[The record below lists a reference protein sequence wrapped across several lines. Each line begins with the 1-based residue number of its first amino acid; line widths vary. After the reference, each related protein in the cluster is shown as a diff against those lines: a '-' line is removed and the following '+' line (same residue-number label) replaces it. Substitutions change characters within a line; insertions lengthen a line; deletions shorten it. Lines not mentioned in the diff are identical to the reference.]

1 MIAKFVRIDLRMDG
15 LIKTTDK
22 KEAEEDFSFYSYFV
36 PFTTKKAI
44 IWIII
49 IGLIVYFN
57 MLFNGF
63 VLDDQSYI
71 IFNPELHSLNFSIL
85 FGKNV
90 FSTLSTG
97 QYDPIPAI
105 YFATLYNIFNN
116 SSFFYHFFQV
126 ALQITN
132 ACLVFILL
140 KRFFNK
146 NLAFILSIVFL
157 VHPIQE
163 EAVSYI
169 SATGVQLFFIFGIT
183 ALLLM
188 LKNKFTTKRI
198 SILFI
203 LLILSLLSKETGILF
218 LLILLIYAFL
228 FKLRELSKLIILESI
243 VVVLYLFMRFVI
255 GGIYISKI
263 ANANVPIVNL
273 SLSERLLNIPAVI
286 FYYIKTFVFPLQL
299 ATNQLWV
306 IQSVNF
312 TNFYLPLVIDA
323 GFFFCILL
331 LGYYLYK
338 KNKNILPLYFFFLS
352 WFLLGLALHIQIIPL
367 DFTVADRYF
376 YFPMVGILGLIGLC
390 VISFKQNKSLLKAS
404 YVILVIYLCVLSI
417 RTMVRNT
424 NWIDALSLLS
434 HDSTIS
440 DNFVTENDIGT
451 QYALIGNNTLALSHF
466 QKSVAMHSDESN
478 LYEEAFIYEHLGNS
492 TKAEEFYIKALSQKE
507 PYSLSHHHNMSV
519 YFDYGKLLLDT
530 NPEKAVTILNRGL
543 TDYPNDGNLL
553 VLLALSEYR
562 LHDNTKALNAAAK
575 ANSILQ
581 NAETEFMYNKISNNG
596 TMEIKNYNGIVYTIG
611 VKH

>member
-1 MIAKFVRIDLRMDG
+1 MQEHRDSEK
-15 LIKTTDK
+15 
-22 KEAEEDFSFYSYFV
+22 DFSFYSYFV

-44 IWIII
+44 ICIII
-49 IGLIVYFN
+49 IGLIIYFN
-57 MLFNGF
+57 IVFNGF

-71 IFNPELHSLNFSIL
+71 IFNPELHSLNLSTL

-146 NLAFILSIVFL
+146 NLAFILSLVFL

-163 EAVSYI
+163 EAVAYI
-169 SATGVQLFFIFGIT
+169 SATGIQLFFLFGIT
-183 ALLLM
+183 SLLV
-188 LKNKFTTKRI
+188 LKNKFTSKRI

-203 LLILSLLSKETGILF
+203 LSMLSILSKETGILF

-228 FKLRELSKLIILESI
+228 FKLRELPKLIVLESI
-243 VVVLYLFMRFVI
+243 VVFLYLFMRFVV

-273 SLSERLLNIPAVI
+273 SLSERLLNVPAII
-286 FYYIKTFVFPLQL
+286 FYYIKTFVFPLSL

-306 IQSVNF
+306 IQSVSL
-312 TNFYLPLVIDA
+312 TNFYLPLVIDTI
-323 GFFFCILL
+323 FLSCILL
-331 LGYYLYK
+331 LGFYLYK
-338 KNKNILPLYFFFLS
+338 KKRNILPVYFFFLS
-352 WFLLGLALHIQIIPL
+352 WLLLGFALHIQIIPL

-404 YVILVIYLCVLSI
+404 YIIIVIYLCVLSI

-440 DNFVTENDIGT
+440 DNFVAENDIGT

-466 QKSVAMHSDESN
+466 QKSVAMHPYESN
-478 LYEEAFIYEHLGNS
+478 LYEEAFMYEHLGNP
-492 TKAEEFYIKALSQKE
+492 TKAEEFYISALNQKE
-507 PYSLSHHHNMSV
+507 PYSLSHYHNMSV
-519 YFDYGKLLLDT
+519 YFDYGKFLLDT
-530 NPEKAVTILNRGL
+530 DPQKAITILNRGL
-543 TDYPNDGNLL
+543 SDYPNDGNLL
-553 VLLALSEYR
+553 ILLALSEYR
-562 LHDNTKALNAAAK
+562 LHDNTKALSAVAK

-581 NAETEFMYNKISNNG
+581 NAETEFMYSKISNKG
-596 TMEIKNYNGIVYTIG
+596 TMEIKNYNGITYTIG